1 MQQRQTQHNGIRFS
15 PVASDG
21 FTLLELMVAMVV
33 GAIVIG
39 IIFASYSVQQH
50 AFREESLKLATIQN
64 TRAALAY
71 LEQEMRMA
79 GYDRTKSDLFGIT
92 AIGLDGSQNAMIT
105 FTMDMGTGG
114 NADNGSIDADETI
127 TYRIYDSTT
136 TISPFDLGR
145 TTNGS
150 TELVAEGIEAIGLV
164 YAFDSDND
172 GRLDWND
179 VNADDIKQSNE
190 GLFWAID
197 SPPGD
202 NLLDANLDTNF
213 DGKIDGA
220 DAIGGSA
227 LPALPGGGNTVD
239 MEYIR
244 AVKIMLL
251 GVSKAPSRTYQDSKT
266 YRVGTRTI
274 VGNNHHRRLLT
285 STVMCR
291 NMGH

>member
-1 MQQRQTQHNGIRFS
+1 MQQRQTHRNGTRFS

-33 GAIVIG
+33 GVIVIG

-50 AFREESLKLATIQN
+50 SFREESLKLATIQN
-64 TRAALAY
+64 TRAGLAY
-71 LEQEMRMA
+71 LERELRMA

-92 AIGLDGSQNAMIT
+92 AIGIDPAPSPRNATIT

-114 NADNGSIDADETI
+114 NADNGTIDADETI
-127 TYRIYDSTT
+127 TYALNTLSP
-136 TISPFDLGR
+136 TIDLVR
-145 TTNGS
+145 TANGS
-150 TELVAEGIEAIGLV
+150 AELVAQGIEAFGLV

-179 VNADDIKQSNE
+179 VNADDIKQANE
-190 GLFWAID
+190 GEFWAVD
-197 SPPGD
+197 LVLND
-202 NLLDANLDTNF
+202 NLLDTNLDTNF

-220 DAIGGSA
+220 DAVGGAA
-227 LPALPGGGNTVD
+227 LPVLPGGGTTVD
-239 MEYIR
+239 MDRIR

-251 GVSKAPSRTYQDSKT
+251 GRSKAPSRTYQDNKL

-274 VGNNHHRRLLT
+274 AGDGHHRRLLI